1 MSLSAPS
8 RTANAVDD
16 AHQLTPSSLGESFAT
31 QIETATRKA
40 GLTFAVS
47 SAREDEKHF
56 GNALVTGRLG
66 PFGASFVRDHGQ
78 IFLELGPADAPGP
91 AHYRSFQDIQLF
103 LRWTSMDELLAREQ
117 VEEIDEVLRQIASR
131 WTELVT
137 AFRNKTA
144 WERVD
149 AVASERG
156 RALIRRLRQ

>member
-103 LRWTSMDELLAREQ
+103 LRWTSMDELLARE
-117 VEEIDEVLRQIASR
+117 
-131 WTELVT
+131 
-137 AFRNKTA
+137 
-144 WERVD
+144 
-149 AVASERG
+149 G
-156 RALIRRLRQ
+156 RLSIRRSLGLLDQLLEPSCDACQSQFRPESTSVLPSRLPVLE